1 LRREKKDDGAL
12 QEKSGESEGDAEW
25 PTGRN
30 AEGFYRWFYIAW
42 SKVGG

>member
-30 AEGFYRWFYIAW
+30 AEGFFDGNRWLYL
-42 SKVGG
+42 V

>member
-25 PTGRN
+25 PTGRMLK
-30 AEGFYRWFYIAW
+30 GFLMNTWLLYL
-42 SKVGG
+42 G